1 MVANVLSDRIS
12 SPSSGCGKFWLP
24 SRLTQTRYAR
34 QKGECPGGLRCA
46 SNFRQ
51 AVGLQIGRMSSLT
64 SMGLVTGCLAGLAPG
79 MLSWGSPEPSY
90 ALPLYHSRRSGR
102 RRLCVAFL
110 WSQIRSSDELAREAR
125 PFRPYGRAITGAI
138 CAGVHQGLYRC
149 DTARCT
155 RPDARCRR
163 PRRR

>member
-64 SMGLVTGCLAGLAPG
+64 SMGFTPAPNRRVAVSSVIPPSRNNHAGFPAAGSAEYRKDRGQEGLLSLAGRGL
-79 MLSWGSPEPSY
+79 
-90 ALPLYHSRRSGR
+90 
-102 RRLCVAFL
+102 VA
-110 WSQIRSSDELAREAR
+110 
-125 PFRPYGRAITGAI
+125 
-138 CAGVHQGLYRC
+138 
-149 DTARCT
+149 
-155 RPDARCRR
+155 
-163 PRRR
+163 